1 MLFQDFVLA
10 VPVDYTSVISSEH
23 ADARSYRLD
32 TVYSTVQVER
42 KEEEKAD
49 KC

>member
-1 MLFQDFVLA
+1 MLFQDFVLT

-32 TVYSTVQVER
+32 TVQYKWKER
-42 KEEEKAD
+42 KKRKLTSAN
-49 KC
+49 